1 MFYSENSN
9 NSIRINVYPTN
20 RSERM
25 VTANCA
31 RVTKPDNLATN
42 GIVHVVDGVV
52 TPAVQSIRELLEDSK
67 KLTNLKT
74 VLKNTDL
81 LSIFK
86 EDGHYTLFAPTDTAF
101 NKLDESTKQK
111 LLKGDACANSKSKHN
126 FFTVQ
131 ISNIF

>member
-1 MFYSENSN
+1 MFCSENSN
-9 NSIRINVYPTN
+9 SSIRINVYPTN

-52 TPAVQSIRELLEDSK
+52 TPAAQSVRELLEDSK
-67 KLTNLKT
+67 RLTNLKT
-74 VLKNTDL
+74 VLKNTNL
-81 LSIFK
+81 ISVFK
-86 EDGHYTLFAPTDTAF
+86 DDGHYTLFAPTDNAF

-111 LLKGDACANSKSKHN
+111 LLKGDACASSKSKHN
-126 FFTVQ
+126 H
-131 ISNIF
+131 

>member
-1 MFYSENSN
+1 M
-9 NSIRINVYPTN
+9 YPTN

-52 TPAVQSIRELLEDSK
+52 TPAAQSIRELLEDSK
-67 KLTNLKT
+67 KLTNLRT

-81 LSIFK
+81 FNIFK
-86 EDGHYTLFAPTDTAF
+86 DDGHYTLFAPTDAAF

-111 LLKGDACANSKSKHN
+111 LLKGDACAGSK
-126 FFTVQ
+126 
-131 ISNIF
+131 